1 MAPFRQHKR
10 VLVLFLAPQLLVTIV
25 FFFLP
30 ALSALRQSF
39 QFGDAFGI
47 HRRWAGLSNYIDLF
61 HDPSYVQAIAVTACL
76 ALAITIT
83 CIVLGLLMANL
94 LLTITGGRK
103 FYKTMLIWPYAVA
116 PAVAAILWRF
126 LFQPKLGWVAQT
138 AQFFGME
145 FNYLTHPFQAMA
157 TIIITASWQQ
167 FSYNFLFFFAALSA
181 IPKEII
187 EAATIDGASSWRLF
201 WQIKLPLI
209 SPTTF
214 FLLIMNLIYAF
225 FDTFGIIDVM
235 THGGPA
241 QSTTT
246 LIYKVYQDGFV
257 GFDPT
262 SSSTQSV
269 VLMIVV
275 SLMIW
280 LQFQYVEKKVHYQ

>member
-1 MAPFRQHKR
+1 MAPFSKHRR
-10 VLVLFLAPQLLVTIV
+10 VMWLFLAPQLLVTII

-30 ALSALRQSF
+30 ALSALHQSF

-47 HRRWAGLSNYIDLF
+47 QHRWAGLSNYIDLF
-61 HDPSYVQAIAVTACL
+61 KDPGYLEAVFVTVCL
-76 ALAITIT
+76 SVAITVT
-83 CIVLGLLMANL
+83 CLLSGLLMANL
-94 LLTITGGRK
+94 LLRVTRGRSL
-103 FYKTMLIWPYAVA
+103 YKTMLIWPYAVA

-126 LFQPKLGWVAQT
+126 LFQPKLGWIAQS
-138 AQFFGME
+138 AQYFGME
-145 FNYLTHPFQAMA
+145 FDYLTHPLQAMI

-181 IPKEII
+181 IPIEII
-187 EAATIDGASSWRLF
+187 EAATIDGASAWRLF
-201 WQIKLPLI
+201 LQIKLPLI

-214 FLLIMNLIYAF
+214 FLLIMNLIYSF

-262 SSSTQSV
+262 SSATQSV

-280 LQFQYVEKKVHYQ
+280 FQFHYVEKKVHYQ

>member
-1 MAPFRQHKR
+1 MAPFRRHKR
-10 VLVLFLAPQLLVTIV
+10 VLIFFLAPQLVVTLV

-30 ALSALRQSF
+30 ALSALWQSF
-39 QFGDAFGI
+39 QFGDAFGL
-47 HRRWAGLSNYIDLF
+47 HRRWAGLCNYIDLF
-61 HDPSYVQAIAVTACL
+61 QDPSYFQAVVVTLGLAIA
-76 ALAITIT
+76 ITT
-83 CIVLGLLMANL
+83 SCIILGVLMANL
-94 LLTITGGRK
+94 LLAITGGRNI
-103 FYKTMLIWPYAVA
+103 YKTMLIWPYAVA

-138 AQFFGME
+138 AQWFGME
-145 FNYLTHPFQAMA
+145 FNYLTHPLQAMA

-187 EAATIDGASSWRLF
+187 EAASLDGVSSWRLF

-214 FLLIMNLIYAF
+214 FLLVMNLIYAF

-241 QSTTT
+241 QYTTT

-257 GFDPT
+257 AFDPT
-262 SSSTQSV
+262 SSATQSV
-269 VLMIVV
+269 ILMIVV

-280 LQFQYVEKKVHYQ
+280 FQFRYVEKKVHYQ

>member
-1 MAPFRQHKR
+1 MAPFRQHKSI
-10 VLVLFLAPQLLVTIV
+10 LVFFLAPQMLVTII
-25 FFFLP
+25 FFFVP

-39 QFGDAFGI
+39 QLGDAFGL
-47 HRRWAGLSNYIDLF
+47 HHRWAGLSNYYDLLK
-61 HDPSYVQAIAVTACL
+61 DPTYFQAVIVTACL
-76 ALAITIT
+76 AFAITIS
-83 CIVLGLLMANL
+83 CIMLGLLMANL
-94 LLTITGGRK
+94 LLSVTRGRVV
-103 FYKTMLIWPYAVA
+103 YKTLLIWPYAVA

-126 LFQPKLGWVAQT
+126 LFQPKLGWVAQ
-138 AQFFGME
+138 AAHFFGTE
-145 FNYLTHPFQAMA
+145 FNYLTHPLQAMI

-181 IPKEII
+181 IPKDII
-187 EAATIDGASSWRLF
+187 EAASMDGASPWRLF

-214 FLLIMNLIYAF
+214 FLLTMNLIYAF

-241 QSTTT
+241 QGTAT
-246 LIYKVYQDGFV
+246 LVYKVYQDGFI

-262 SSSTQSV
+262 SSATQSV

-280 LQFQYVEKKVHYQ
+280 LQFKYVEKKVHYQ